1 MRGEREAR
9 TGVLQQCLD
18 QIDVGEHHSAAA
30 VALQAEFVQRRAKR
44 VKVFTN
50 ELRSIHVFIL
60 EIVEIGFPLV
70 AHDLWMREYRS
81 LNTFPQVKQ
90 RTGIIIAGMG
100 EGNGDWIGETWGGMW
115 GALGSIVSPKQ
126 RKRRR

>member
-18 QIDVGEHHSAAA
+18 QIDVGEHYSAAA

-44 VKVFTN
+44 VKVFNT

-70 AHDLWMREYRS
+70 AHDLWMKE
-81 LNTFPQVKQ
+81 
-90 RTGIIIAGMG
+90 
-100 EGNGDWIGETWGGMW
+100 
-115 GALGSIVSPKQ
+115 
-126 RKRRR
+126 

>member
-9 TGVLQQCLD
+9 TGVLQQRLD
-18 QIDVGEHHSAAA
+18 QINVGEHHSAAA
-30 VALQAEFVQRRAKR
+30 VTLQAEFVQRRAKR

-70 AHDLWMREYRS
+70 AHDLWMKE
-81 LNTFPQVKQ
+81 
-90 RTGIIIAGMG
+90 
-100 EGNGDWIGETWGGMW
+100 
-115 GALGSIVSPKQ
+115 
-126 RKRRR
+126 